1 MLAACSLIYAG
12 AYIMRLAAGADVVS
26 CVHRQSTTTT
36 DHTLSSSHSYL
47 VSGDLESS
55 WCVVSVVLVY
65 FFGMAASLWWVAL
78 AAAFYLSAGRKWSR
92 EAISDVSGYLHV
104 VAWTV
109 PAVQTAAVLALRRFT
124 GDELTGLCDVGR
136 SSVDHDD
143 LEDEETSRTLIGFIL
158 VPLVTYLLVGISL
171 VAAGFVAMFRIR
183 HDLLAS
189 SALVG
194 MRQLEKLM
202 VKIGAFAVL
211 YTVPATC
218 VVACWFY
225 EALYARR
232 WRQMSLHTPCVPVV
246 LAGGAVEWNCRLER
260 SVAPV
265 AVGALRVLT
274 SLATGATSVVWVCS
288 RKTLRSWRRFCSA
301 RRKSSVMSRDLMLAS
316 RDLTARR
323 AASRDFRLA
332 SYRQR
337 DGVTRG
343 LT

>member
-1 MLAACSLIYAG
+1 MLAACSLIYAA
-12 AYIMRLAAGADVVS
+12 AYVIRLAAGADVIS
-26 CVHRQSTTTT
+26 CVHRQSTT
-36 DHTLSSSHSYL
+36 DHTQSYL
-47 VSGDLESS
+47 VSGDLQSS
-55 WCVVSVVLVY
+55 WCVVSVVLLY
-65 FFGMAASLWWVAL
+65 FFGTAASLWWVAL
-78 AAAFYLSAGRKWSR
+78 AAAFYLSAGRGWSR

-104 VAWTV
+104 VAWTL
-109 PAVQTAAVLALRRFT
+109 PAVQTGAVLALRRFS

-136 SSVDHDD
+136 SSVDA
-143 LEDEETSRTLIGFIL
+143 TSSTTLIGFVL

-183 HDLLAS
+183 HDLLEA

-202 VKIGAFAVL
+202 VKVGAFAVL

-218 VVACWFY
+218 AVACWFY
-225 EALYARR
+225 EALYSQR
-232 WRQMSLHTPCVPVV
+232 WRQVSLHTPCVPVV
-246 LAGGAVEWNCRLER
+246 LADGGGEVEWNCRLAA

-265 AVGALRVLT
+265 AVGALRVLA

-288 RKTLRSWRRFCSA
+288 RKTIRSWRRFCSSPTA
-301 RRKSSVMSRDLMLAS
+301 RKSTMSRDRALTS

-332 SYRQR
+332 SYRHR
-337 DGVTRG
+337 DDVTRG